1 MREEARKRSGDST
14 KALHELEKKSE
25 AQRVIA
31 QALQE
36 EKERLEAE
44 VYSLKSELAEKET
57 LVKTCREL
65 GQQLAQTQAELQK
78 AQVESRQ
85 ARGCAGSVGEGL
97 ARLDTIQ
104 KDIILDAQ
112 AMRAMFHGNNVNG
125 RLQNIAGA
133 ASLSLSMINGMME
146 TLSQSGAE
154 PRTPPFYHASA
165 PDDGREKRLYANAGV
180 PPSKR

>member
-31 QALQE
+31 QTLQE

-57 LVKTCREL
+57 LVKTYREL

-146 TLSQSGAE
+146 TLSQSGVD

-165 PDDGREKRLYANAGV
+165 PDGGREKRLYANACV

>member
-31 QALQE
+31 QTLQE

-97 ARLDTIQ
+97 SRLDTIQ

-146 TLSQSGAE
+146 TLSQSGVD
-154 PRTPPFYHASA
+154 PRTPPFDHASA
-165 PDDGREKRLYANAGV
+165 PDGGREKRLYANAGV

>member
-31 QALQE
+31 QTLQE

-65 GQQLAQTQAELQK
+65 GQQLAQT
-78 AQVESRQ
+78 QVESRQ

-112 AMRAMFHGNNVNG
+112 AMRAMFHGNNVIG

-146 TLSQSGAE
+146 TLSQSGVD

-165 PDDGREKRLYANAGV
+165 PDGGREKRLYANAGV

>member
-25 AQRVIA
+25 GQRVIA
-31 QALQE
+31 QTLQE

-78 AQVESRQ
+78 AQAESRQ
-85 ARGCAGSVGEGL
+85 ACGCAGSVGEGL
-97 ARLDTIQ
+97 ARLGTIQ

-146 TLSQSGAE
+146 TLSQSGVD

-165 PDDGREKRLYANAGV
+165 PDGGREKRLYANAGV